1 MPRFYLLTCS
11 SQPGNPS
18 FYVKWPRRH
27 FKNPVKLAFSHSKGG
42 EPGIGA
48 ISAFYCPGVLFLAA
62 AGIGKATD
70 CDVRGNAGRGNQGG
84 LSGGEEVG
92 SGF

>member
-48 ISAFYCPGVLFLAA
+48 ISAIVLVFY
-62 AGIGKATD
+62 
-70 CDVRGNAGRGNQGG
+70 
-84 LSGGEEVG
+84 S
-92 SGF
+92 

>member
-42 EPGIGA
+42 EPGIGPTPLLQPLA
-48 ISAFYCPGVLFLAA
+48 PRVGVASRTAFV
-62 AGIGKATD
+62 
-70 CDVRGNAGRGNQGG
+70 AGRVM
-84 LSGGEEVG
+84 L
-92 SGF
+92 